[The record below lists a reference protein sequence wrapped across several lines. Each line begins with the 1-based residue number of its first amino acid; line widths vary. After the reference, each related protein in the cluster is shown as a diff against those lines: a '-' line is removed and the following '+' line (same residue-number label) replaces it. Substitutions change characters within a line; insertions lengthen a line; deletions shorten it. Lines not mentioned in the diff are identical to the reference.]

1 LGHIV
6 GLPVA
11 SALADARRKA
21 AEQQR
26 LAADPESSAWVS
38 ANAGTG
44 KTHVLVQRVLRLL
57 LSGAA
62 AESILCLTFTKA
74 AAAEMSNRLI
84 RELSRWPA
92 KPDLALRGELAKVLD
107 RVPSAAELNFAR
119 CLFAKVLDAPGGLK
133 IMTIHAFCDRVLR
146 RFPLEAGAPPSFTV
160 LTDAEQRA
168 ALGEA
173 INSVLHEV
181 AKAPESPL
189 GKALTTAVA
198 YAGEDQFHDLL
209 TDLMGWR
216 EEIAALIRH
225 EEGIE
230 RAIRAALGVSRT
242 DSLDGLMAK
251 QAALGPDSLIARAV
265 AVLREA
271 ARAIMGWPTASAKRA
286 ACRMHC
292 E

>member
-1 LGHIV
+1 MGHIV

-92 KPDLALRGELAKVLD
+92 KPGRPWIKLRLRTQPASLAWLRLPGPT
-107 RVPSAAELNFAR
+107 RTRSAAKL
-119 CLFAKVLDAPGGLK
+119 CPP
-133 IMTIHAFCDRVLR
+133 LR
-146 RFPLEAGAPPSFTV
+146 
-160 LTDAEQRA
+160 
-168 ALGEA
+168 
-173 INSVLHEV
+173 
-181 AKAPESPL
+181 
-189 GKALTTAVA
+189 
-198 YAGEDQFHDLL
+198 
-209 TDLMGWR
+209 
-216 EEIAALIRH
+216 
-225 EEGIE
+225 
-230 RAIRAALGVSRT
+230 
-242 DSLDGLMAK
+242 
-251 QAALGPDSLIARAV
+251 
-265 AVLREA
+265 
-271 ARAIMGWPTASAKRA
+271 
-286 ACRMHC
+286 
-292 E
+292 